1 MVHVK
6 KCPLGKR
13 GNPSR
18 EFIKD
23 GEWQIY
29 CYGWID
35 KMTDEPL
42 QECKKCLDFIG
53 GEQYLEDYEERL
65 YADD

>member
-23 GEWQIY
+23 GKWQIY

-42 QECKKCLDFIG
+42 QECQKCLDFRC
-53 GEQYLEDYEERL
+53 GEQYLEDYEEARR
-65 YADD
+65 